1 MNTPGVSTWTPIYTD
16 TGNNPAWDASDTDC
30 PSTAYVFGYRG
41 YSTTATPAPLFESA
55 KLTYFSTHSSISQP
69 HYGIHFRGAFLFIDE
84 W

>member
-1 MNTPGVSTWTPIYTD
+1 MNTSGTWTASYP
-16 TGNNPAWDASDTDC
+16 GSNPAWSAADTDC

-41 YSTTATPAPLFESA
+41 YTTSSPVTSLFESA
-55 KLTYFSTHSSISQP
+55 KLTYTSSHTSLSQP